1 MVPGRRPAGTTTR
14 RGLHG
19 RRGKDRVDQ
28 IDGGI
33 GGLNA
38 AAHHRRVV
46 HLEVVAGAGDGQIGA
61 LHSLV
66 HALNVLRVHP
76 TWHHMV
82 GEDVRET
89 G

>member
-1 MVPGRRPAGTTTR
+1 MA
-14 RGLHG
+14 LA
-19 RRGKDRVDQ
+19 
-28 IDGGI
+28 
-33 GGLNA
+33 GLNA

-46 HLEVVAGAGDGQIGA
+46 HPEVVAGAGDGQIRA
-61 LHSLV
+61 LQRLV
-66 HALNVLRVHP
+66 HAVNILGIQP